1 MAKQRGIHQIIGKY
15 NDTCYFERKGTR
27 GGLLRRINSGMGERV
42 KFGEEFSNLR
52 TANTIFGACSIY
64 AAIVFNFFSN
74 RALFLFRKN
83 RQSLLTKKIFDTRE
97 NYFTS
102 MSKLNVGFTPSN
114 SIFLAYMFDSV
125 VRKKFY
131 EVFSGV
137 PRTITSSVINS
148 DVTITLYANDLEEY
162 CAKYNATG
170 CYIGRVGPCYIYT
183 LSRNNENE
191 KFSIGEY
198 GDTSPRYGYNWKRGD
213 GDLEV
218 TINVGNVDDA
228 AAFGFLYAIPE
239 KEVQVGYPVRLNNG
253 ACCGMYQIFIK
264 S

>member
-1 MAKQRGIHQIIGKY
+1 MAKQRGIHQIKGKY

-52 TANTIFGACSIY
+52 AANTIFGACSIY

-74 RALFLFRKN
+74 RALFLFKKN
-83 RQSLLTKKIFDTRE
+83 RQSLLTKKIFDSRE
-97 NYFTS
+97 RYFIA
-102 MSKLNVGFTPSN
+102 MSTLSVGFTHSN
-114 SIFLAYMFDSV
+114 TYALTYMFDSV
-125 VRKKFY
+125 VTKKFY

-137 PRTITSSVINS
+137 PRTIRSADTNTN
-148 DVTITLYANDLEEY
+148 VTITLSANDLEEY

-170 CYIGRVGPCYIYT
+170 CYIGRVGPCYIYP
-183 LSRNNENE
+183 LLRNNENE

-198 GDTSPRYGYNWKRGD
+198 GDSSPRYGYQWKRGE

-218 TINVGNVDDA
+218 TINVGIVDDA

-239 KEVQVGYPVRLNNG
+239 KEVQAGLPIRLNNG
-253 ACCGMYQIFIK
+253 SCCGMYQILIG
-264 S
+264 

>member
-42 KFGEEFSNLR
+42 KFGEEFKNLR
-52 TANTIFGACSIY
+52 AANTIFGACSIY

-74 RALFLFRKN
+74 RGLFLFRKN

-97 NYFTS
+97 TFFTGMGTLS
-102 MSKLNVGFTPSN
+102 VGFIPSN
-114 SIFLAYMFDSV
+114 TMYLIYMFDSV
-125 VRKKFY
+125 VRNKFY

-137 PRTITSSVINS
+137 PRTIRSSDINT
-148 DVTITLYANDLEEY
+148 DVSITLSANDLEEY

-170 CYIGRVGPCYIYT
+170 CYIGRVGPCYIYP
-183 LSRNNENE
+183 LFRNNVNE

-198 GDTSPRYGYNWKRGD
+198 GDTSPRYGYQWKRGE

-228 AAFGFLYAIPE
+228 ATFGFLYAIPE
-239 KEVQVGYPVRLNNG
+239 KEVPVGLPVRLNNG
-253 ACCGMYQIFIK
+253 SCCGMYQIVIG
-264 S
+264 